1 MTCITYLKELDFQF
15 GIQKINIRGNELT
28 DINFANL
35 GTQVKFI
42 NTMKYYL
49 ASLTQLSST
58 LDENEKKKLKK
69 QPFNS

>member
-1 MTCITYLKELDFQF
+1 MTCITYLKKLDIQF
-15 GIQKINIRGNELT
+15 GIQKINIGGNELT

-42 NTMKYYL
+42 NTVKYYL
-49 ASLTQLSST
+49 ASLAQLSST